1 MRRRRGQGEQF
12 VGRNDRDF
20 FCAPP
25 KGCDRICPGS
35 TCPASSRAPLN
46 FKTMPNPVS
55 LYIITFNEAQ
65 NLREVLPTVMW
76 ADEVVVVDSFST
88 DDTAAVCAQFGARHV
103 NVKFEGFGKLRN
115 AALASLK
122 HDWVVSIDSD
132 ERGTPEFAEEARRKL
147 VDPKCAAYFVPRRN
161 FFLGHPIHY
170 CGMYPDYRQPQMF
183 DRRQFRY
190 REDWVHEGFECS
202 GPTGHFDHAVLQ
214 HPWPTLA
221 VVLSKTDR
229 YTTLMAKRYFEAG
242 RRAGFHQI
250 ALNPLGAF
258 LKKYLAQQGFR
269 EGVVGFMVAALHAY
283 YTFLKYAKLWEL
295 QQKKSPAANDPEIKT
310 AP

>member
-1 MRRRRGQGEQF
+1 
-12 VGRNDRDF
+12 
-20 FCAPP
+20 
-25 KGCDRICPGS
+25 
-35 TCPASSRAPLN
+35 
-46 FKTMPNPVS
+46 MPTPVS

-88 DDTAAVCAQFGARHV
+88 DDTAVVCAQFGARHV
-103 NVKFEGFGKLRN
+103 NLKFEGFGKLRN
-115 AALASLK
+115 DALALLK

-132 ERGTPEFAEEARRKL
+132 ERSTPEFAAEVRRTL
-147 VDPKCAAYFVPRRN
+147 AAPVHAAYFVPRRN
-161 FFLGHPIHY
+161 FFLGHPVRY
-170 CGMYPDYRQPQMF
+170 CGLYPDYRQPQVF

-190 REDWVHEGFECS
+190 RAELVHEGFECS
-202 GPTGHFDHAVLQ
+202 GDVGHFEHAVLQ

-229 YTTLMAKRYFEAG
+229 YTTLMAKRYFETG
-242 RRAGFHQI
+242 RRARFPQL
-250 ALNPLGAF
+250 ALNPVGAF
-258 LKKYLAQQGFR
+258 LKKYVAQQGFR
-269 EGVVGFMVAALHAY
+269 EGAVGFMVAALHAY

-295 QQKKSPAANDPEIKT
+295 QNKS